1 MTVPPE
7 DRRTL
12 WHTLGAAEV
21 LALLGAGSDGLSAVE
36 ASARLSA
43 HGPNEIVQASG
54 PSPVRL
60 LLGQFKSL
68 IVWVLVFAAA
78 VSGVMGEAVD
88 ALAILTIVAL
98 NAVIGFWQ
106 ELSAAKSIAALR
118 RLAAPQAKVLR
129 DGHVVAVGAAHVVPG
144 DVLVLEAGDLV
155 AADAR
160 LLTATSLSCV
170 ESALTGESAA
180 VRKEAGFCAA
190 CDTPLGDRANMVFL
204 GTSVATG
211 TARAVVTAT
220 GMDTELGRIAGLIET
235 GEEST
240 PLQRKLDAFGRVLIW
255 ATLGIVAVLFVL
267 GRMRGIPHMELFLGA
282 VSLAVAAVPEGLP
295 AVVTVALALGVTRMA
310 RRRALVR
317 SLPAVE
323 TLGATTVICTDKTG
337 TLTSGEMTVRA
348 LHVCGWDFEV
358 TGDGYS
364 PEGAVRI
371 DGREPDARRREALG
385 ALASVLA
392 GCNNAHLVG
401 EDGAWRVVGDPTEGA
416 MLAAAAKTGADP
428 GRVEADMPRVLEIPF
443 DSDRKLSTIVRR
455 LPDGAMRAFVNGAP
469 DVLLA
474 RCAHILTPG
483 GVRPLTAE
491 DRRVLLDRN
500 GRLARGALRVLGS
513 AWRDVAAEDLPAAGA
528 GGDSGVA
535 PGPSAPSAPGAS
547 DPGAQ
552 CPDPSVLEQNLTF
565 IGFAGMH
572 DPPRR
577 EARDAVA
584 TCRSAGIRVVMI
596 TGDHP
601 HTAAAIA
608 RDLGISDTGEAVSGM
623 ELDAMSDGELSRRVA
638 GIDVFARVTAEH
650 KLRVIRAWRSVGAVV
665 AMTGDGVNDAP
676 AVKGADIGI
685 AMGRSGT
692 EVTRQASDM
701 IITDDNFATIVA
713 AVEEGRGIFDN
724 IRKTLQYL
732 LAGNTGELLLMAVCI
747 VIGLPVPLL
756 PIHLLWINLVTDGL
770 PALCL
775 ATDPIDPAVMAR
787 RPRPRSE
794 SITDGGF
801 FGGMLLT
808 GFLTASVAFAAYLL
822 ALKADGVETAR
833 SWAFTVLVFA
843 ELLRSFGARSATRSI
858 WGMASRANVSLLLVV
873 GLTLALQVL
882 SQHNA
887 VLGSFLKTVP
897 IAWPDGMLLFA
908 LGAVPLLALEMTKA
922 VRRTRGPM
930 R

>member
-1 MTVPPE
+1 MTVSPE
-7 DRRTL
+7 DRRKL
-12 WHTLGAAEV
+12 WHTPGTAEV
-21 LALLGAGSDGLSAVE
+21 LALLGAKSGGLSGQE
-36 ASARLSA
+36 ASTRLAA

-54 PSPVRL
+54 PSSVRL

-68 IVWVLVFAAA
+68 IVWVLVFAAI
-78 VSGVMGEAVD
+78 VSGIMGEAVD

-170 ESALTGESAA
+170 ESALTGESVA
-180 VRKEAGFCAA
+180 VRKEAGFCGA

-295 AVVTVALALGVTRMA
+295 AVVTVALALGVSRMA

-348 LHVCGWDFEV
+348 LHVCGWDFDV

-364 PEGAVRI
+364 PEGAVRF

-392 GCNNAHLVG
+392 GCNNAHLVC

-416 MLAAAAKTGADP
+416 MLAAAAKAGADP
-428 GRVEADMPRVLEIPF
+428 GRVETDMPRVLEIPF

-483 GVRPLTAE
+483 GVRPLTEE
-491 DRRVLLDRN
+491 DRRDLLDRN
-500 GRLARGALRVLGS
+500 ALLARRALRVLGS
-513 AWRDVAAEDLPAAGA
+513 ACRDVAAEELPAAGA
-528 GGDSGVA
+528 GVA
-535 PGPSAPSAPGAS
+535 QEPSAPSAPGAS
-547 DPGAQ
+547 DPGAH
-552 CPDPSVLEQNLTF
+552 CPESSDLEQDLTF

-732 LAGNTGELLLMAVCI
+732 LAGNTGELLLMTVCI

-843 ELLRSFGARSATRSI
+843 ELLRSFGARSATRPI

-887 VLGSFLKTVP
+887 VLGGFLKTVP
-897 IAWPDGMLLFA
+897 IDWPDGLLLFA
-908 LGAVPLLALEMTKA
+908 LGAVPLLVLEMTKA